1 MADNIEKMIIINF
14 GTVNEARK
22 VKERQK
28 ARESGIV
35 AVEVCRRK
43 RLKCYKKR

>member
-22 VKERQK
+22 VRERQQV
-28 ARESGIV
+28 RESGIV
-35 AVEVCRRK
+35 AVEVEEK
-43 RLKCYKKR
+43 G